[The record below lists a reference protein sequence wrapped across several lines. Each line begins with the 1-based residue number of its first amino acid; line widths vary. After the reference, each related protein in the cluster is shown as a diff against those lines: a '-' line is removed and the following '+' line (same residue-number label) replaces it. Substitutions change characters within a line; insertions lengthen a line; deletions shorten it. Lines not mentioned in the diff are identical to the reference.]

1 MSDYWSGSGIDED
14 RIMKASDI
22 AEVLWNAYQLSH
34 QTVVEDIV
42 LRPILGDL

>member
-1 MSDYWSGSGIDED
+1 
-14 RIMKASDI
+14 MKAADI
-22 AEVLWNAYQLSH
+22 AEVLWNAYQLSK